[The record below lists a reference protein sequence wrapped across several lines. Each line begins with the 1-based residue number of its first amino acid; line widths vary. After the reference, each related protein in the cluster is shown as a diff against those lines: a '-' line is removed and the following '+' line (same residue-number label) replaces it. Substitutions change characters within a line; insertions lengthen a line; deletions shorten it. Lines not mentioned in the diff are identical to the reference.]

1 MNSCLSSFQQEREVQ
16 TLRLSTGFPKT
27 LPSHG
32 QLSTE
37 CDMLNI
43 SSFHKYL
50 LSQALGIRRK
60 QKRQVPALTDRLTGE
75 RNTKYFHRELEPQTS
90 HGSHQLQEV
99 VSQFSLKSVCKVW
112 RTDLVHRCFL
122 GSLSIYNARFW
133 DLPQSYGI
141 KPLIF

>member
-16 TLRLSTGFPKT
+16 TWRLSTGFPKT

-50 LSQALGIRRK
+50 LSQALEIRRK

-75 RNTKYFHRELEPQTS
+75 RNTKYFHKELESQTS

-99 VSQFSLKSVCKVW
+99 VRFLNSHSRVSVKSGALTWYIVVFWGAC
-112 RTDLVHRCFL
+112 
-122 GSLSIYNARFW
+122 LSIMHVF
-133 DLPQSYGI
+133 GI
-141 KPLIF
+141 YPSLME